1 MDNHSSA
8 EKHVTL
14 LGVFHI
20 VYHTLAFFIGLGI
33 IVLFSYLGA
42 LTQDPQAN
50 AVLTMLGGFIGT
62 VLIVVAIP
70 GIIGGVGLLK
80 RQSWARMLA
89 MIVGAI
95 DLLDIPIGTALV
107 VYTLWALMR
116 DDVVVFLQK

>member
-1 MDNHSSA
+1 MDNHGSA

-33 IVLFSYLGA
+33 ITLFSYLGA
-42 LTQDPQAN
+42 LTQDPQAD
-50 AVLTMLGGFIGT
+50 AVLTMLGGFVGT
-62 VLIVVAIP
+62 VLILVAIP
-70 GIIGGVGLLK
+70 GVIGGIGLLK

-95 DLLDIPIGTALV
+95 DLLDIPIGTALG

-116 DDVVVFLQK
+116 DDVVAFLQK